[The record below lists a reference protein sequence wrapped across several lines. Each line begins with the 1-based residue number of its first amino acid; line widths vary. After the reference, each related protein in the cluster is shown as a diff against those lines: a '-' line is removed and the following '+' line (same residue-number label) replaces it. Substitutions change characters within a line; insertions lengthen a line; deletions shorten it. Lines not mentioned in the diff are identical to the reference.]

1 MLYNVHLL
9 RVIAALLV
17 VYFHIASSA
26 GLHLPLAFGICGV
39 DVFFVISGFIIAY
52 IGSRK
57 PDAFFTRRLI
67 RIVPFYWS
75 ASLFVFGI
83 AWLFPQQLRQTR
95 ADIPHLLHS
104 LFFIPHETTYCG
116 TFPTL
121 ILGWSLNYEMY
132 FYALFAVALMI
143 SRRHAPLFCCA
154 LLALVSGSI
163 WLSRTE
169 SAALGFY
176 GASIVLEFVLGICVY
191 YLAEWISV
199 RAQGL
204 RELRWLKSVLFAAIL
219 TAFVF
224 LVVQEIWEGFGLP
237 RFICGGLPSFLIVL
251 GAILLER
258 IYRVSAKNGPVLL
271 LGEASYILYLI
282 HPYVV
287 YGVLRLIVGPVTGF
301 SPFTLGLLTLVLL
314 ILPTAAAVAI
324 HLWFEKPL
332 MELLRRMIFRTPGA
346 PESPVSEPPLVGP
359 MPMGLPNNVT
369 AGWRSMESG

>member
-1 MLYNVHLL
+1 MIYNVHLL

-17 VYFHIASSA
+17 VYSHIASGA

-52 IGSRK
+52 IGSKK

-75 ASLFVFGI
+75 ASLCVFSI

-104 LFFIPHETTYCG
+104 LLFIPHETSYCG
-116 TFPTL
+116 TDPTL
-121 ILGWSLNYEMY
+121 ILGWTLNYEMY
-132 FYALFAVALMI
+132 FYALFAVALLI
-143 SRRHAPLFCCA
+143 SRRHAPLLCCA
-154 LLALVSGSI
+154 LLAIASGSI

-169 SAALGFY
+169 NAALGFY
-176 GASIVLEFVLGICVY
+176 GASIVLEFLLGIYVY

-199 RAQGL
+199 RARVL
-204 RELRWLKSVLFAAIL
+204 RGVRWLKPALFASVLI
-219 TAFVF
+219 AFVF

-258 IYRVSAKNGPVLL
+258 VYHVSAKNGSVFL
-271 LGEASYILYLI
+271 LGESSYILYLI
-282 HPYVV
+282 HPYIV
-287 YGVLRLIVGPVTGF
+287 YGVLRLVVGSVAGL
-301 SPFTLGLLTLVLL
+301 SPLALGLLTIVLL
-314 ILPTAAAVAI
+314 MLPMAAAVAI

-332 MELLRRMIFRTPGA
+332 MEFLRRMIFRMPGA
-346 PESPVSEPPLVGP
+346 IDRGQELSQFG
-359 MPMGLPNNVT
+359 GQD
-369 AGWRSMESG
+369 